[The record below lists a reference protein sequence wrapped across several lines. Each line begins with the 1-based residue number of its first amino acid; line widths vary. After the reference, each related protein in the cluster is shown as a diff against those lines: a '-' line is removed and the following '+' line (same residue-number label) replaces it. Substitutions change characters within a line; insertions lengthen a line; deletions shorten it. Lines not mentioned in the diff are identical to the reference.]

1 MLALSEPSP
10 LILRP
15 QRTSPEKFMLV
26 SYLPRTNLEK
36 SSVLKCLYCL
46 FANLSSRL
54 ATSHS
59 LVYHGLV
66 CFRLHMLLFTCLVT
80 PNAWNALLYST
91 FEKVSMPLS
100 IFNSCEIIPETILCK
115 FAVWLFECSLKSFT
129 LLSFQMSLSI
139 TIGTSFTWVMSQFI
153 LNVTC
158 IGAWTEQENYS
169 CSIIRN
175 NVHETIA

>member
-1 MLALSEPSP
+1 MFIFHFCNTLDVLDFF
-10 LILRP
+10 L
-15 QRTSPEKFMLV
+15 
-26 SYLPRTNLEK
+26 LPRTNLEK
-36 SSVLKCLYCL
+36 ASVQKCVYCL

-54 ATSHS
+54 ATSYS

-66 CFRLHMLLFTCLVT
+66 SFRLHMLLFTCLFT
-80 PNAWNALLYST
+80 SNARNTLLYST
-91 FEKVSMPLS
+91 FAKVPMPLS
-100 IFNSCEIIPETILCK
+100 IFNSCEIVSEAILCK
-115 FAVWLFECSLKSFT
+115 FAVWLFKCSLKSFT

-169 CSIIRN
+169 CTIIGN